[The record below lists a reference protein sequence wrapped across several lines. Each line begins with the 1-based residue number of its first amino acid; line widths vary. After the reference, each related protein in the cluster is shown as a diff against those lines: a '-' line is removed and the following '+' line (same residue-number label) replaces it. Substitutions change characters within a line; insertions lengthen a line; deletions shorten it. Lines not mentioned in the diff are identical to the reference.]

1 MFSRPRLVLLHRKV
15 DEAEVFLR
23 SILSSQPKPKH
34 EIVEAGKE
42 QGISE
47 ASIKRAKPR
56 IPVKCAKDGFQ
67 GETKWFID
75 EPDK

>member
-1 MFSRPRLVLLHRKV
+1 MQRGQPTKV

-23 SILSSQPKPKH
+23 SILSSQPIPKR
-34 EIVEAGKE
+34 EVVEERRE

-56 IPVKCAKDGFQ
+56 IPVKCVKDGFQ